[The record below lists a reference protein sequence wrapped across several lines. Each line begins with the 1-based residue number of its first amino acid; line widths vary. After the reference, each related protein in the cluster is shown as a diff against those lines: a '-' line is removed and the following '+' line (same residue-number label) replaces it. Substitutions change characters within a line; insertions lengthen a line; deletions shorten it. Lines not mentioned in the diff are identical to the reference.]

1 MSSYRLKIGETEY
14 EAEVKSITPEQAKI
28 VVNGTEYVIDLVSIG
43 RPVIEQSR
51 TVAAARVPVPTESN
65 TPRPSKPSLAGTAGS
80 VRSPMPG
87 LVLRIDVKEGEQ
99 VRAGQILVV
108 MEAMKMENTI
118 LAPHNGTVRKVLV
131 AEGTSVSEGDVLVE
145 VARPEMTTL

>member
-1 MSSYRLKIGETEY
+1 MSTYRLRVGETEY
-14 EAEVKSITPEQAKI
+14 EAEVRSITPEQANI

-43 RPVIEQSR
+43 RPTVEPSR
-51 TVAAARVPVPTESN
+51 PAVPSRAAAPAETKMPRSSRPT
-65 TPRPSKPSLAGTAGS
+65 TAGTAGS

-87 LVLRIDVKEGEQ
+87 LILRVEVKEGDA
-99 VRAGQILVV
+99 VGAGQILLV

-118 LAPHNGTVRKVLV
+118 LAPHNGTVRKVFV
-131 AEGTSVSEGDVLVE
+131 AEGASVSEGDVLVE